1 MRNHKNLVYIKLFEI
16 NNIED
21 AQKLK
26 DSIIKIPE
34 SLALPLDE
42 NEYYLQDLYGLD
54 VYEEEN
60 FLGKITDIIQ
70 TGANDIYVVN
80 NKILIPAVKQYIL
93 NIDIKNKIMHVKLI
107 NGLRDLNG

>member
-1 MRNHKNLVYIKLFEI
+1 M
-16 NNIED
+16 
-21 AQKLK
+21 
-26 DSIIKIPE
+26 
-34 SLALPLDE
+34 
-42 NEYYLQDLYGLD
+42 
-54 VYEEEN
+54 
-60 FLGKITDIIQ
+60 GKITDIIQ